1 MLPLRLF
8 WSNFADGYKGM
19 MLKRLIFIILLT
31 LAFGIQPIIAQTRYA
46 WRESVVTNASTLV
59 NTPRADEGIEV
70 FTRSGALIVRNQ
82 ERTTVTVLTILGQAI
97 STTTLNAGTHELR
110 IGTHG
115 IYLVKIGANT
125 IRVAL

>member
-1 MLPLRLF
+1 MV
-8 WSNFADGYKGM
+8 
-19 MLKRLIFIILLT
+19 KRLIFIILLSFS
-31 LAFGIQPIIAQTRYA
+31 FGIQSIDAQTRYA
-46 WRESVVTNASTLV
+46 WRESVVTNASTPV
-59 NTPRADEGIEV
+59 NTNHADEGVEV
-70 FTRSGALIVRNQ
+70 YTRSGVLIVRNQ

-115 IYLVKIGANT
+115 IYLVKIGNST

>member
-1 MLPLRLF
+1 
-8 WSNFADGYKGM
+8 
-19 MLKRLIFIILLT
+19 MLKRLIFGILLMVSI
-31 LAFGIQPIIAQTRYA
+31 GIQSIDAQTRYA
-46 WRESVVTNASTLV
+46 WRESVVTNTATPV

-70 FTRSGALIVRNQ
+70 YTRSGALVVRNQ
-82 ERTTVTVLTILGQAI
+82 ERTTVTVLTILGQTI